1 MYNTSFIKY
10 FFLLIIFCVL
20 FITIY
25 SQVTEPISFGFMTGI
40 QTLYLVFFIF
50 QLFNDNNVTNR
61 ALNIKIPKT
70 RFSVEDD
77 INIPLFW
84 VILPGLVMQLISSIY
99 VTIMTTTLQKKYG
112 TVKLSRN
119 NQWNYN
125 MFKWMFIVATLAL
138 MILTYSYCNDF
149 NSGIP
154 LSGSYRSFILIVFL
168 SSIVFP
174 IINIINSRKLSKII
188 FSITD

>member
-138 MILTYSYCNDF
+138 MVLTYSYCNDF

>member
-1 MYNTSFIKY
+1 
-10 FFLLIIFCVL
+10 
-20 FITIY
+20 
-25 SQVTEPISFGFMTGI
+25 MTGL

-50 QLFNDNNVTNR
+50 QLFNDNNVTSR
-61 ALNIKIPKT
+61 ALTIKIPKT

-99 VTIMTTTLQKKYG
+99 VTVMTTTLQKKYG
-112 TVKLSRN
+112 TVKLTRD

-125 MFKWMFIVATLAL
+125 MFKWMFIVATLSL

-154 LSGSYRSFILIVFL
+154 LSGSYRSFILIIFL

-174 IINIINSRKLSKII
+174 IINIINSHKLSKII

>member
-1 MYNTSFIKY
+1 MYNTSFMKY
-10 FFLLIIFCVL
+10 FYLLILFCVF
-20 FITIY
+20 FITMY
-25 SQVTEPISFGFMTGI
+25 SQVTEPISFGFMTGL

-50 QLFNDNNVTNR
+50 QLFKDSNVSSR
-61 ALNIKIPKT
+61 ALIIKIPKT

-77 INIPLFW
+77 MYIPLFL

-99 VTIMTTTLQKKYG
+99 ITILTTTLEKKYG
-112 TVKLSRN
+112 TVKLARN

-125 MFKWMFIVATLAL
+125 MFKWMFIVATFSL

-149 NSGIP
+149 SSGIP
-154 LSGSYRSFILIVFL
+154 LSGSYRSFILIIFL
-168 SSIVFP
+168 SSIIFP
-174 IINIINSRKLSKII
+174 IINIFNSRKLSKII

>member
-1 MYNTSFIKY
+1 MYSKIAG
-10 FFLLIIFCVL
+10 
-20 FITIY
+20 
-25 SQVTEPISFGFMTGI
+25 PISFGFMTGL
-40 QTLYLVFFIF
+40 QTLYVVFFIF
-50 QLFNDNNVTNR
+50 QLFNDNNVSSR

-77 INIPLFW
+77 IHVPLFW

-99 VTIMTTTLQKKYG
+99 VTVMTTTLQEKYG
-112 TVKLSRN
+112 TVKLTRD

-125 MFKWMFIVATLAL
+125 MFKWMFIVATFSL

-149 NSGIP
+149 TSGVP
-154 LSGSYRSFILIVFL
+154 LSGSYRSFILIIFL

-174 IINIINSRKLSKII
+174 IINIINSHKLSKTI

>member
-1 MYNTSFIKY
+1 MYNTSFMKY
-10 FFLLIIFCVL
+10 FFLLIIFCIL
-20 FITIY
+20 FITMY
-25 SQVTEPISFGFMTGI
+25 SKVTGPISFGFMTGL

-50 QLFNDNNVTNR
+50 QLFNDNNVTSR

-99 VTIMTTTLQKKYG
+99 VTVMTTTLQKKYG
-112 TVKLSRN
+112 TVKLTRD

-125 MFKWMFIVATLAL
+125 MFKWMFIVATLSL

-149 NSGIP
+149 NSGVP
-154 LSGSYRSFILIVFL
+154 LSGSYRSFILIIFL
-168 SSIVFP
+168 SSIIFP
-174 IINIINSRKLSKII
+174 IINIINSHKLSKVI